1 MSHSKYRF
9 DIDGLRAV
17 AVLAVVLYHCGI
29 GFPGGFVGVDV
40 FFVISGYL
48 ITSIISADLDRGS
61 FSLASFWDRRIRRIW
76 PASVVVTAF
85 TLLAGWFLLVP
96 LDYARTAGDAFA
108 QATMWANIRF
118 WLRLDYF
125 AEAIDLVPLLHMW
138 SLAVEEQFYLVLP
151 LILIAL
157 HRFGRRAT
165 LLVIVATAL
174 ASFVSAVVLVPKHP
188 MAAFF
193 LLPPRMWELL
203 VGCALALA
211 PLARLGPRSLGWLE
225 AAGALSVVTPFF
237 LYDKTTPFPGAAALF
252 PCLGT
257 AALIAVGAQ
266 KQGLLQRL
274 LGGEPLRSI
283 GLASYSIYL
292 WHWPLLAFARQMFGL
307 ELPAVVLAVVVALTA
322 ILSWMSYR
330 FVETPCRRLASV
342 SGRRTVVVGSMA
354 ATMAILVASLVINRT
369 AGVPTRY
376 SPEAVASLDAD
387 GVCRTWRYD
396 EQKLDALKP
405 TDALLPIGAARG
417 GSTRPCFLFLGDSH
431 GMAMSP
437 AINSSARELG
447 IAGEALLVS
456 AWIPLPGLWIP
467 GENRVFDA
475 VSLRHKAV
483 DWIAHH
489 KPRHVIVCCRWS
501 AALAKIHPD
510 TILVHRLSLEGT
522 PSTTDAEA
530 SEVFSQGVANLLEA
544 CESVGATLW
553 FLGEIPYQP
562 FTPWQL
568 INGARLAEADGRCYG
583 TTDRLKH
590 AVVHRIVNDRLRFE
604 SNPSFRFLDLAA
616 PFFDDT
622 GRSITGAAGKMWYAD
637 DDHVSPEGAETAIRP
652 YIGSM
657 MQTIAEGCGSE

>member
-9 DIDGLRAV
+9 DIDGLRAL

-29 GFPGGFVGVDV
+29 GLSGGFVGVDV

-61 FSLASFWDRRIRRIW
+61 FSLVSFWDRRIRRIW

-96 LDYARTAGDAFA
+96 LDYSRTAGDAFA

-138 SLAVEEQFYLVLP
+138 SLAVEEQFYLLLP
-151 LILIAL
+151 LILGAL

-165 LLVIVATAL
+165 LFAIL
-174 ASFVSAVVLVPKHP
+174 AITLGSFVSAVVLVPKHP

-193 LLPPRMWELL
+193 LLPSRMWELL
-203 VGCALALA
+203 VGCALALVSL
-211 PLARLGPRSLGWLE
+211 PRLGPRSIGWLE
-225 AAGALSVVTPFF
+225 AAGLLSVVAPFF
-237 LYDKTTPFPGAAALF
+237 VYDKTTPFPGAAAIF

-266 KQGLLQRL
+266 KQGLLQRF

-307 ELPAVVLAVVVALTA
+307 ELPAVVLAGVLALTA

-342 SGRRTVVVGSMA
+342 SGRRAVVVGSMA

-369 AGVPTRY
+369 GGVPMRY
-376 SPEAVASLDAD
+376 SPETVASLDAD

-396 EQKLDALKP
+396 ENQLDAFKP
-405 TDALLPIGAARG
+405 TDALMPIGAARG
-417 GSTRPCFLFLGDSH
+417 DSTAPCFLFLGDSH

-437 AINSSARELG
+437 AIDSSAREHG

-456 AWIPLPGLWIP
+456 GWMALPGLWIP
-467 GENRVFDA
+467 GENGVFDP

-483 DWIAHH
+483 DWIEHH
-489 KPRHVIVCCRWS
+489 RPRHVIICCRWS
-501 AALAKIHPD
+501 AYLAKIHPD

-530 SEVFSQGVANLLEA
+530 DEAFTRGVANLVEA

-553 FLGEIPYQP
+553 FLGEVPFQP
-562 FTPWQL
+562 FTPWQR
-568 INGARLAEADGRCYG
+568 INGARLADEDGRCYG
-583 TTDRLKH
+583 TTDRLQH

-604 SNPSFRFLDLAA
+604 SRRAFRFLDLAE

-637 DDHVSPEGAETAIRP
+637 DDHVSPEGAEAAIRP
-652 YIGSM
+652 FIGSM
-657 MQTIAEGCGSE
+657 MQTIAEGCSSK